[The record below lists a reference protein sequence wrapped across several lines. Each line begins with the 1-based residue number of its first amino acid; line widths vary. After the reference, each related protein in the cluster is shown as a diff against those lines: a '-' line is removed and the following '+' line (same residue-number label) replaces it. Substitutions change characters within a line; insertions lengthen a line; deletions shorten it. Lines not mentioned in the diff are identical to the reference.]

1 MNNEN
6 KGYVGLC
13 NLGNTCFLNASVQ
26 ILNHTYELVELIKND
41 KIRQIAT
48 TKNIPDTTI
57 MNTWSELSTMM
68 WGCNEPC
75 AISPKKFVY
84 EVHQVANLKGRE
96 LFTGWGQNDMTE
108 FLLFIVECI
117 HNSISRSVDI
127 IIRGNPEHKK
137 DTSAIQCY
145 EMLKKTYL
153 KEYSEIMDLF
163 YGIYMSDITSMDKTN
178 IYSSTPEHFFML
190 DLPIPFISGVSM
202 GVSMGGQKI
211 DLTDCF
217 DEFVKSEHM
226 YGENAWFNEKTGK
239 KESVQKNITFW
250 SFPKILVIVLKRFS
264 PDGAMKR
271 NTLVHFPL
279 DNLDLRKYVNG
290 YSPEQYVYQLYGVC
304 NHIGNV
310 MGGHYTSFAR
320 NVDNHWLHYNDESV
334 SKIKEENI
342 VSPMAY
348 CLFYRR
354 H

>member
-1 MNNEN
+1 MNNEYYKN

-26 ILNHTYELVELIKND
+26 ILNHTYELVEFIQTD
-41 KIRQIAT
+41 KIRQISS

-68 WGCNEPC
+68 WGCEEEPC

-84 EVHQVANLKGRE
+84 EVHQVARIKGRE

-117 HNSISRSVDI
+117 HNSICRSIDVV
-127 IIRGNPEHKK
+127 IRGNPSHKK
-137 DTSAIQCY
+137 DESAIKCY
-145 EMLKKTYL
+145 DMLKTVYS
-153 KEYSEIMDLF
+153 KEYSEVMELF
-163 YGIYMSDITSMDKTN
+163 YGIYMSEISSTDKLN
-178 IYSSTPEHFFML
+178 IYSSKPEHFFML
-190 DLPIPFISGVSM
+190 DIPIPFISKVELS
-202 GVSMGGQKI
+202 
-211 DLTDCF
+211 DCF
-217 DEFVKSEHM
+217 DMFVASEPM
-226 YGENAWFNEKTGK
+226 YGDNAWFNEKTGK
-239 KESVQKNITFW
+239 KENVQKNITFW

-264 PDGAMKR
+264 PDGTMKR
-271 NTLVHFPL
+271 NTMVHFPL

-304 NHIGNV
+304 NHVGNV
-310 MGGHYTSFAR
+310 MGGHYTAFVR
-320 NVDNHWLHYNDESV
+320 NRENRWLHYNDDSV
-334 SKIKEENI
+334 REINEEDV
-342 VSPMAY
+342 VSPKAY